1 LKFVTSFEDLDANL
15 RSEIDDLRDRMD
27 YVEESIENLTGM
39 AYNHIR
45 FIVLESIIVAL
56 LLVRIDGLMY
66 RESTLL

>member
-1 LKFVTSFEDLDANL
+1 
-15 RSEIDDLRDRMD
+15 MD

-66 RESTLL
+66 GESTLL